1 VRRLFEIRFFER
13 CGADAVANPPT
24 RHYTASGG
32 GHMLRVVLAI
42 LIGLV
47 IWFWLFCL
55 FLALTR
61 GQVQTVMPSDEMF
74 HAAIARP

>member
-1 VRRLFEIRFFER
+1 
-13 CGADAVANPPT
+13 
-24 RHYTASGG
+24 
-32 GHMLRVVLAI
+32 MLRVVLAI

-61 GQVQTVMPSDEMF
+61 AWVTVAPTDKMF
-74 HAAIARP
+74 HIAIARL

>member
-1 VRRLFEIRFFER
+1 MV
-13 CGADAVANPPT
+13 
-24 RHYTASGG
+24 
-32 GHMLRVVLAI
+32 RVVLAI

-61 GQVQTVMPSDEMF
+61 TQAAITPTDMMF
-74 HAAIARP
+74 HGAIVRL